1 MELKDWLSVFFSFWS
16 CTVSTIALIL
26 TFKGKKKNRSRKPG
40 KHKRKR

>member
-26 TFKGKKKNRSRKPG
+26 TFKGKKKKPLP
-40 KHKRKR
+40 KAWQA